1 MSLKADGTFA
11 AVRRDVALRGQ
22 WRFYDRLVSAMVA
35 VPRRPSEGADPSNE
49 QPEQKGIGRIVIV
62 DGRIMFGS
70 CLELDES
77 VHGGPYG
84 PCDEVRVIPPDLSRG
99 LPVAHQLGHGG
110 EACLEASPACH
121 RHNRA

>member
-22 WRFYDRLVSAMVA
+22 VAILRSAGIRDGRRSLGDRL
-35 VPRRPSEGADPSNE
+35 RGADPSNE

-77 VHGGPYG
+77 VA
-84 PCDEVRVIPPDLSRG
+84 RRTIWTMR
-99 LPVAHQLGHGG
+99 
-110 EACLEASPACH
+110 
-121 RHNRA
+121 